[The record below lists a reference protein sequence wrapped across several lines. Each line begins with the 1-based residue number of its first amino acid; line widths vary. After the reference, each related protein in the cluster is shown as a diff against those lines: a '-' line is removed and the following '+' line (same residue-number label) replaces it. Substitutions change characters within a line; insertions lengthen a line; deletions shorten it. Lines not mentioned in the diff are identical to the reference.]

1 MRENLE
7 QRAEELAVYI
17 IENRATIRA
26 AAKHFGVSKSTVHKD
41 LSERLREG
49 NRSLWQ
55 EVKKILEQ
63 NKAERHIRGGN
74 ATREKYEKRRAAAPS
89 APEKQHL

>member
-1 MRENLE
+1 MSYGSCNLTADE
-7 QRAEELAVYI
+7 AL
-17 IENRATIRA
+17 
-26 AAKHFGVSKSTVHKD
+26 
-41 LSERLREG
+41 ERLREG